1 MKRLNYFIGA
11 ALAIAAAVSCDKE
24 PDVVDFPIVGDFV
37 LYGESAEGTWA
48 ENTSVGVF
56 VTSDG
61 VAQSNLEYTPASTE
75 ATGSVQLNAKSEK
88 AGFKQGKHVIYAYY
102 PYVAEAAEM
111 QIPLGNLAAQSTKKD
126 IPSWVFDDGLGDMA
140 DMFASYVSTA
150 PALSVAKKEVSEF
163 TSAPID
169 LGAFAPVTTVISV
182 AEPGFAGDN
191 AADLD
196 GKKVEKIVVKAN
208 KTIAYTE
215 AKYDLATGE
224 LQGAE
229 ESQSIEVAADM
240 VIKNLGS
247 VTAYAFS
254 FATCLAA
261 EDLADAKFTL
271 EFYVEGGK
279 KYVAQDY
286 TANAANMLVSVT
298 LNPAN

>member
-11 ALAIAAAVSCDKE
+11 ALAIAAAVSCNKE
-24 PDVVDFPIVGDFV
+24 PEVVDFPIVGDFT

-48 ENTSVGVF
+48 ANTSVGVF

-61 VAQSNLEYTPASTE
+61 VAQTNLEYTPASTE

-111 QIPLGNLAAQSTKKD
+111 QIPLGNLTVQSTEKN
-126 IPSWVFDDGLGDMA
+126 IPSWVFDAGLADMA
-140 DMFASYVSTA
+140 DMFASYVSTT
-150 PALSVAKKEVSEF
+150 ALNVAKKEVSEF
-163 TSAPID
+163 TSAPVD
-169 LGAFAPVTTVISV
+169 LGVFAPVTTVISV

-191 AADLD
+191 AAELD

-224 LQGAE
+224 LMGAE
-229 ESQSIEVAADM
+229 ESQSVEVVADM

-254 FATCLAA
+254 FATCLTAD
-261 EDLADAKFTL
+261 ELADAKFTL